1 MTTASEGYTLSIG
14 DLRQVVPMAFPDSTV
29 ERQLATLL
37 KSGDHEALSVRITAA
52 DEPDVEGHAFGSAAV
67 SINVQLDDDDTEGH
81 AISVHFPSPAE
92 ADQFRKRLM
101 AVGLLAGT
109 IAIGSVGAI
118 AIANQPASTGAAIPG
133 TAPAP
138 ITMQAPAGRGF
149 FEGADI
155 SIAPAADAAVGS
167 GTRGGLV
174 EGADIG
180 APAAAGAAGELGSQC
195 GGRRAARWARGGS
208 RRRLRG
214 LRHRLE
220 RRAVARGPR
229 TGGGRRIGGDT
240 SPPEVLNGRP
250 VGRPFGCPPTVGRRR
265 D

>member
-180 APAAAGAAGELGSQC
+180 APAAAGAAASSAANAAAGERRGGLVEGADVDSGAFGIGSSVE
-195 GGRRAARWARGGS
+195 RSRAA
-208 RRRLRG
+208 
-214 LRHRLE
+214 H
-220 RRAVARGPR
+220 GPVE
-229 TGGGRRIGGDT
+229 GA
-240 SPPEVLNGRP
+240 E
-250 VGRPFGCPPTVGRRR
+250 
-265 D
+265 